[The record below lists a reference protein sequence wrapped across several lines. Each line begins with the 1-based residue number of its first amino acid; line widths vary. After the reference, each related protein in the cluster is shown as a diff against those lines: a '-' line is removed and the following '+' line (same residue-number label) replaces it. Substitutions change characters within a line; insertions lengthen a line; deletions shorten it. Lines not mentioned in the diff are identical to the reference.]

1 MQNSRVAQVKS
12 LQVCSVRGM
21 ELNEFFMSVD
31 HSLIVSLLTG
41 ILHRC
46 YHQLETVRIGSPA
59 ICNVLQR
66 HEVRACQYRIHRV
79 LRVAAR
85 DVDLQGIN
93 RVYGKGN
100 LVVIAKVLGSRY
112 CC

>member
-1 MQNSRVAQVKS
+1 MS
-12 LQVCSVRGM
+12 LFSVCR
-21 ELNEFFMSVD
+21 
-31 HSLIVSLLTG
+31 SLPNHLCLLTG

-46 YHQLETVRIGSPA
+46 YHQLKTVRIGSPA

-66 HEVRACQYRIHRV
+66 HEIRAREYRIHRV

-93 RVYGKGN
+93 RV
-100 LVVIAKVLGSRY
+100 
-112 CC
+112 

>member
-12 LQVCSVRGM
+12 LQVCSVSEM
-21 ELNEFFMSVD
+21 ELNEFFFIYVD
-31 HSLIVSLLTG
+31 QCLIVSLLTG

-66 HEVRACQYRIHRV
+66 HEVRACQYRIHSV

-93 RVYGKGN
+93 RV
-100 LVVIAKVLGSRY
+100 
-112 CC
+112 